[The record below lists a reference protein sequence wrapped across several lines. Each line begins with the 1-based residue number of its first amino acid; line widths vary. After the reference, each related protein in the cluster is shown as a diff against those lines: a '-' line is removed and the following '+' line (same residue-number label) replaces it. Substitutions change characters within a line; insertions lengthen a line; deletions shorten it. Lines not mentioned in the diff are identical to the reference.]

1 MVGTSRV
8 GTVEG
13 RLQPD
18 AAEQDAQLAR
28 KEAER
33 AEQLAGAAE
42 RRAEQADER
51 AQAAVETTGG
61 SRSLVTWT
69 IGAAIA
75 ADYLKPAVPST
86 SSWSDKRTQPDV
98 ADLPLLAP
106 RRALI
111 RGSWAW
117 SEAASTPA

>member
-1 MVGTSRV
+1 VVGTSRV

-51 AQAAVETTGG
+51 AQGRCRARRSRQAAELEQGRAQAG
-61 SRSLVTWT
+61 LDAEQRLRAQPEKDL
-69 IGAAIA
+69 AATATPITMGNCGPWLTLGEDA
-75 ADYLKPAVPST
+75 PS
-86 SSWSDKRTQPDV
+86 PCN
-98 ADLPLLAP
+98 
-106 RRALI
+106 
-111 RGSWAW
+111 
-117 SEAASTPA
+117 